1 MKKYLLLFWVLFS
14 ASSFAQESGDDG
26 YVYEAGDTCFGY
38 AVDGV
43 FKTREAYCKAV
54 FDKAKRY
61 TYGGICNFI
70 ERRENADAGVRRVSN
85 RCERNGAMRTRR
97 DKGGVPFDRYG
108 AIVL

>member
-54 FDKAKRY
+54 FDKAKDIHTVEY
-61 TYGGICNFI
+61 ATLSNGVKMPMLGFGVFQIDAKET
-70 ERRENADAGVRRVSN
+70 ERCVLDAIKAGYRSIDT
-85 RCERNGAMRTRR
+85 AQ
-97 DKGGVPFDRYG
+97 
-108 AIVL
+108 